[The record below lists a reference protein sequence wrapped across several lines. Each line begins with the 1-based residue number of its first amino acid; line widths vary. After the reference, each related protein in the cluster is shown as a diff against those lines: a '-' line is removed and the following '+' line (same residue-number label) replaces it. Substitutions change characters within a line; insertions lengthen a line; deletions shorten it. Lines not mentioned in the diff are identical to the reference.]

1 MMIDIEKVIA
11 EAKDISARWH
21 SQNGLT
27 VGPGKAWVNY
37 VDDLLAAIEQS
48 QKRVAELEEK
58 LEAAEKQV
66 KKYDDISMALQ
77 IRKDNLRERVVELEG
92 KVKLAE
98 WARHDPGCNYID
110 NAAYGCRCGLLK
122 AQQALSRKDGE

>member
-1 MMIDIEKVIA
+1 MIDIEKVIA

-27 VGPGKAWVNY
+27 VGPGKAWVDY

-48 QKRVAELEEK
+48 QKRVAELE
-58 LEAAEKQV
+58 
-66 KKYDDISMALQ
+66 
-77 IRKDNLRERVVELEG
+77 G
-92 KVKLAE
+92 KAKLAE

-110 NAAYGCRCGLLK
+110 NAAYGCRCGLLE
-122 AQQALSRKDGE
+122 AQEALTRIDG